1 MSQHSKNSQNSTPE
15 DVLATASEADVG
27 ASGLPAVTVR
37 HGSSSAAS
45 RRRFLSGSLAL
56 GATAML
62 GSTAAFAADCDQNRE
77 QVRRCSD
84 GDTGESADPTHC
96 GRCGQESTVP
106 SSYRNNTESRRFYG
120 KRSETLEGADAPG
133 VKRISD

>member
-1 MSQHSKNSQNSTPE
+1 MSNTPKTIQE
-15 DVLATASEADVG
+15 ALSNAEEAGVDVLAGE
-27 ASGLPAVTVR
+27 LPAVTVR
-37 HGSSSAAS
+37 HRSTDTAG

-62 GSTAAFAADCDQNRE
+62 GSTAALSADCDQNRE
-77 QVRRCSD
+77 QVQRCSD
-84 GDTGESADPTHC
+84 GDTGESADPTNC

-106 SSYRNNTESRRFYG
+106 SSNRHDASSRRLFG
-120 KRSETLEGADAPG
+120 KRPEVLPGSNAPG